1 MESKKSSK
9 QIKNKIFNTKNLF
22 LTENTVL
29 RYVTFSILYF
39 AQGIPGGVTYYAIPA
54 WLAMNHKTPLEI
66 ATYTAVVLIPWSFK
80 IIIAP
85 LMDRYTILSMGR
97 KRPWVIFGQLGL
109 ILSFLAIGLVPDP
122 LNNLN
127 GLMVVGFIIS
137 VFGCFQDVATDG
149 MAVDIVPIDEQARA
163 NGLMWGSKTI
173 GSAMSMVM
181 GTTLIS
187 ILGFSTAIPL
197 ISIATAFIILAPIF
211 FRERPG
217 EKIMPWTAGEPSENS
232 KNIQSESWAEI
243 IKSLF
248 KVAIL
253 PSSLI
258 LAVAFF
264 IEGAMEGVIDTL
276 LPVFTIQNL
285 DWTDISYSQA
295 YSTTKVIGGIFGMLI
310 GGVLVDIYGEKKML
324 TIYLSAF
331 VLLFGIM
338 GVSSSFWKN
347 DIVIF
352 GFILVYLLLSTFI
365 AISFF
370 ASAMK
375 LCWKTVAATQ
385 FTLYMTVSNMGST
398 IGNGLLG
405 TLKEHLSWSTIF
417 LVMAII
423 PIVIII
429 MIQFLNFTKH
439 RRTIDEFKQ
448 ELL

>member
-1 MESKKSSK
+1 MKLEPTTLLIEQNKVQKKY
-9 QIKNKIFNTKNLF
+9 NLF

-29 RYVTFSILYF
+29 RYLMFSVLYF
-39 AQGIPGGVTYYAIPA
+39 AQGIPGGITYYAIPA
-54 WLAMNHKTPLEI
+54 WLAMNHKTPMEI
-66 ATYTAVVLIPWSFK
+66 AAYSAVVLIPWSFK

-85 LMDRYTILSMGR
+85 IMDRYTILSMGR

-127 GLMVVGFIIS
+127 GLMIVGFVIS

-149 MAVDIVPIDEQARA
+149 MAIDIVPIDEQARA

-173 GSAMSMVM
+173 GSAMSMVI

-197 ISIATAFIILAPIF
+197 ISIATAFIILAPIC

-217 EKIMPWTAGEPSENS
+217 EKIMPWTAGKPSQNS
-232 KNIQSESWAEI
+232 KNIQSESWGEI
-243 IKSLF
+243 IKSLY

-253 PSSLI
+253 PSSII
-258 LAVAFF
+258 LCIAFF
-264 IEGAMEGVIDTL
+264 IEGVMEGIIDTL

-285 DWTDISYSQA
+285 DWTDISFSQA
-295 YSTTKVIGGIFGMLI
+295 YSTTKVIGGIFGMLL
-310 GGVLVDIYGEKKML
+310 GGILVDMYGEKRML
-324 TIYLSAF
+324 TIYLGSF
-331 VLLFGIM
+331 ILLFGIM
-338 GVSSSFWKN
+338 GLSTSLWGN

-352 GFILVYLLLSTFI
+352 GFILLYLLLSTFI

-405 TLKEHLSWSTIF
+405 TLKEYLSWGSIF
-417 LVMAII
+417 LLMAAIPFLII
-423 PIVIII
+423 VL
-429 MIQFLNFTKH
+429 IQFLNFTKH
-439 RRTIDEFKQ
+439 RKTIEEFQ
-448 ELL
+448 IF

>member
-1 MESKKSSK
+1 MISVKALVE
-9 QIKNKIFNTKNLF
+9 KNKLF

-29 RYVTFSILYF
+29 RYVMFSVLYF
-39 AQGIPGGVTYYAIPA
+39 AQGIPGGITYYAIPA
-54 WLAMNHKTPLEI
+54 WLAMNNKTPLEI
-66 ATYTAVVLIPWSFK
+66 ASYSAVVLIPWSFK

-127 GLMVVGFIIS
+127 GLMIVGFIIS
-137 VFGCFQDVATDG
+137 VFGCFQDVSTDG
-149 MAVDIVPIDEQARA
+149 MAIDIVPIDEQARA

-173 GSAMSMVM
+173 GSAMSMVI

-187 ILGFSTAIPL
+187 VLGFSTAIPL

-217 EKIMPWTAGEPSENS
+217 EKIMPWTAGEPSQNS
-232 KNIQSESWAEI
+232 KNIQSESWGEI
-243 IKSLF
+243 IKSLY

-258 LAVAFF
+258 LCIAFF
-264 IEGAMEGVIDTL
+264 IEGVMEGVIDTL
-276 LPVFTIQNL
+276 LPIFTIQNL
-285 DWTDISYSQA
+285 DWTDISFSQA
-295 YSTTKVIGGIFGMLI
+295 YSTTKVIGGIFGMI
-310 GGVLVDIYGEKKML
+310 FGGVLVDVYGAKRML
-324 TIYLSAF
+324 TIYLAIF
-331 VLLFGIM
+331 ILLFGIM
-338 GVSSSFWKN
+338 GLSSSLWVN
-347 DIVIF
+347 DIVVF
-352 GFILVYLLLSTFI
+352 GFMLLYLLLSTFI

-385 FTLYMTVSNMGST
+385 FTLYMTFSNMGAT

-405 TLKEHLSWSTIF
+405 ILKEYLTWGNIF
-417 LVMAII
+417 LLMATISFL
-423 PIVIII
+423 III
-429 MIQFLNFTKH
+429 IIQFLNFTKH
-439 RRTIDEFKQ
+439 IRTIDAFNKI
-448 ELL
+448 

>member
-1 MESKKSSK
+1 MISVKAFLKK
-9 QIKNKIFNTKNLF
+9 NNLF

-29 RYVTFSILYF
+29 RYVMFSVLYF
-39 AQGIPGGVTYYAIPA
+39 AQGIPGGITYYAIPA
-54 WLAMNHKTPLEI
+54 WLAMNHKTPVEI
-66 ATYTAVVLIPWSFK
+66 ASYSAVVLIPWSFK

-127 GLMVVGFIIS
+127 GLMIVGFIVS
-137 VFGCFQDVATDG
+137 VFGCFQDVSTDG
-149 MAVDIVPIDEQARA
+149 MAIDIVPIDEQARA

-173 GSAMSMVM
+173 GSAMSMVI

-197 ISIATAFIILAPIF
+197 MSIATAFIILAPIF

-217 EKIMPWTAGEPSENS
+217 EKIMPWTAGEPSQSS
-232 KNIQSESWAEI
+232 KNIQSESWFEI
-243 IKSLF
+243 IKNLY

-258 LAVAFF
+258 LCIAFF

-276 LPVFTIQNL
+276 LPIFTIQNL
-285 DWTDISYSQA
+285 DWTDVSYSQA
-295 YSTTKVIGGIFGMLI
+295 YSTTKVIGGIFGMIL
-310 GGVLVDIYGEKKML
+310 GGILVDMYGAKRML
-324 TIYLSAF
+324 TIYLGVF
-331 VLLFGIM
+331 ILLFGIM
-338 GVSSSFWKN
+338 GLSSSLWGN
-347 DIVIF
+347 DIIVF
-352 GFILVYLLLSTFI
+352 GFILLYLLLSTFI

-370 ASAMK
+370 ASAMR

-385 FTLYMTVSNMGST
+385 FTLYMTFSNMGMAM
-398 IGNGLLG
+398 GNGLLG
-405 TLKEHLSWSTIF
+405 TLKEYLSWGNIF
-417 LVMAII
+417 LLMATIPFLII
-423 PIVIII
+423 V
-429 MIQFLNFTKH
+429 MIQFLNFNKH
-439 RRTIDEFKQ
+439 KRTIDAFKKI
-448 ELL
+448 

>member
-1 MESKKSSK
+1 MIAAVKVFVKKY
-9 QIKNKIFNTKNLF
+9 NLF
-22 LTENTVL
+22 LTENAVL
-29 RYVTFSILYF
+29 RYIMFSVLYF
-39 AQGIPGGVTYYAIPA
+39 AQGIPGGITYYAIPA
-54 WLAMNHKTPLEI
+54 WLAMNGKTPMEI
-66 ATYTAVVLIPWSFK
+66 ATYSAVVLIPWSFK

-127 GLMVVGFIIS
+127 GLMIAGFIIS
-137 VFGCFQDVATDG
+137 VFGCFQDVSTDG
-149 MAVDIVPIDEQARA
+149 MAIDTVPIEEQARA

-173 GSAMSMVM
+173 GSAMSMVI

-217 EKIMPWTAGEPSENS
+217 EKIMPWTTGEASPNS
-232 KNIQSESWAEI
+232 KNVQSESWAEI
-243 IKSLF
+243 IKGLY

-258 LAVAFF
+258 LCLAFF

-276 LPVFTIQNL
+276 LPIFTIQNL
-285 DWTDISYSQA
+285 DWTDISFSQA
-295 YSTTKVIGGIFGMLI
+295 YSTTKVIGGIFGMI
-310 GGVLVDIYGEKKML
+310 FGGVLVDVYGEKRML

-331 VLLFGIM
+331 ILLFGVM
-338 GVSSSFWKN
+338 GLSPTLWQN
-347 DIVIF
+347 DNVIF
-352 GFILVYLLLSTFI
+352 VFMLLFLLLSTFI

-385 FTLYMTVSNMGST
+385 FTLYMAVSNFGFT
-398 IGNGLLG
+398 IGAGLLG
-405 TLKEHLSWSTIF
+405 TLKEYFSWSNIF
-417 LVMAII
+417 LLMATI
-423 PIVIII
+423 PFLIII
-429 MIQFLNFTKH
+429 FIKYLNFTKH
-439 RRTIDEFKQ
+439 MKAIEAFNKI
-448 ELL
+448 